1 MKMLIKCA
9 ATNATAVATK
19 ALSKLKEKLNQ
30 RTEEAS
36 TTTAGKWGGSWVGGK
51 MGWRTGCRQGRAK
64 SNSTAEPFRPG
75 FCTVFPLKIGLE
87 LQLDRKP
94 KTFCTLDD
102 AKQFVINQCL
112 EFSCFSTW
120 LRFRPLPFANNQSSW
135 KSEDNT
141 KK

>member
-1 MKMLIKCA
+1 V
-9 ATNATAVATK
+9 AVGWV
-19 ALSKLKEKLNQ
+19 
-30 RTEEAS
+30 
-36 TTTAGKWGGSWVGGK
+36 GKWGGALGAGKVGQK
-51 MGWRTGCRQGRAK
+51 V
-64 SNSTAEPFRPG
+64 TALQNRFGLG
-75 FCTVFPLKIGLE
+75 FAQFSTVFPLKIGLE